1 MLGCLTRTLVKR
13 ADRAYD
19 LGEHPSIPE
28 PASMVRFLAENRRWL
43 ATGVLLA
50 LGACL
55 GHTWF
60 IALFAGEI
68 RAEYGLTD
76 GQWGL
81 IYTGATLA
89 SAALLFGRGGL
100 ADTVPLSR
108 LAPIVAMV
116 FAGAALLMA
125 LGQTLWTLGIAVFLL
140 RFCGQGMFSHMQQTA
155 MARWF
160 VATRGRAM
168 AIANLGYTTGQ
179 ILLPLPAVLVMGWIG
194 WRGGWIV
201 VAAILLVVI
210 LPLLIWLLR
219 QDRTPQ
225 GATGGVPG
233 APGLGGRHW
242 HRREALG
249 HWLFWALVPLMLTP
263 GYVGTVVFFHQ
274 VHIAEIKGWSL
285 VAMAPAYPAWALSEV
300 AAAFAAG
307 WIADRFG
314 PARLLPLAALPM
326 GLGIAL
332 IGMGATP
339 LSWIVG
345 IGLIGVTQG
354 LTNTVWG
361 TLLPATYGTDHIG
374 SVRAVASAVLVVST
388 ALGPGIGGVIIDAG
402 IPVPQQAGVMAA
414 WCIGLSVAMLI
425 VTRRILR
432 AP

>member
-1 MLGCLTRTLVKR
+1 M
-13 ADRAYD
+13 
-19 LGEHPSIPE
+19 I
-28 PASMVRFLAENRRWL
+28 RFLVENGRWL

-81 IYTGATLA
+81 IYTAATLS
-89 SAALLFGRGGL
+89 SAALLFGRGGW

-108 LAPIVAMV
+108 LAPIVAVV
-116 FAGAALLMA
+116 FAGAAVLMA
-125 LGQTLWTLGIAVFLL
+125 LGQSVWLLGVAVFLL
-140 RFCGQGMFSHMQQTA
+140 RFCGQGMFSHIQQTA

-160 VATRGRAM
+160 IATRGRAM

-179 ILLPLPAVLVMGWIG
+179 VLLPLPAVLLMGWIG
-194 WRGGWIV
+194 WRGSWLV
-201 VAAILLVVI
+201 VAAILLVFI
-210 LPLLIWLLR
+210 LPLLLVLLK
-219 QDRTPQ
+219 QDRAPQ
-225 GATGGVPG
+225 GSLGGVAG

-242 HRREALG
+242 RRPEALR

-263 GYVGTVVFFHQ
+263 GYIGTVVFFHQ
-274 VHIAEIKGWSL
+274 VHIAEVKGWSL

-307 WIADRFG
+307 WFADRYG
-314 PARLLPLAALPM
+314 PARLLP
-326 GLGIAL
+326 IAL
-332 IGMGATP
+332 IPMGIGIAMIGMAVTP
-339 LSWIVG
+339 LAWIVA

-354 LTNTVWG
+354 IANTVWG
-361 TLLPATYGTDHIG
+361 TLLPSTYGTDHIG

-402 IPVPQQAGVMAA
+402 IPVPDQAGMMAL
-414 WCIGLSVAMLI
+414 WCLGLSLAMLV

>member
-1 MLGCLTRTLVKR
+1 ML
-13 ADRAYD
+13 
-19 LGEHPSIPE
+19 S
-28 PASMVRFLAENRRWL
+28 FLAENRRWL
-43 ATGVLLA
+43 ATGILLA

-81 IYTGATLA
+81 LYTAATLS
-89 SAALLFGRGGL
+89 SAALLFGRGSW

-108 LAPIVAMV
+108 LAPMVAIA
-116 FAGAALLMA
+116 FAGAAALMA
-125 LGQTLWTLGIAVFLL
+125 LGQSVWTLGIAVFLL
-140 RFCGQGMFSHMQQTA
+140 RFCGQGMFSHIQQTA

-160 VATRGRAM
+160 ITTRGRAM

-179 ILLPLPAVLVMGWIG
+179 ILLPLPAVLLMGWIG
-194 WRGGWIV
+194 WRSSWLV
-201 VAAILLVVI
+201 VAAILLLVI
-210 LPLLIWLLR
+210 LPVLAWLLR
-219 QDRTPQ
+219 QDRAPQ
-225 GATGGVPG
+225 GSRGGMAG

-242 HRREALG
+242 RRPEALR

-263 GYVGTVVFFHQ
+263 GYIGTVVFFHQ
-274 VHIAEIKGWSL
+274 VHIAEIKGWTL

-307 WIADRFG
+307 WVADRVG
-314 PARLLPLAALPM
+314 PARLLPFAVLPM

-332 IGMGATP
+332 IGISETP
-339 LSWIVG
+339 LAWILG

-354 LTNTVWG
+354 VANTVWG
-361 TLLPATYGTDHIG
+361 TLLPATYGTNHIG

-388 ALGPGIGGVIIDAG
+388 ALGPGVGGVIIDAG
-402 IPVPQQAGVMAA
+402 IPVPQQAGVLAL
-414 WCIGLSVAMLI
+414 WCLGLSLAMVPVMQKL
-425 VTRRILR
+425 LR
-432 AP
+432 AS

>member
-1 MLGCLTRTLVKR
+1 M
-13 ADRAYD
+13 
-19 LGEHPSIPE
+19 I
-28 PASMVRFLAENRRWL
+28 RFLAENRRWL
-43 ATGVLLA
+43 ATGILLA

-68 RAEYGLTD
+68 RAEYGLSD

-81 IYTGATLA
+81 IYTAATLA
-89 SAALLFGRGGL
+89 SAALLFGRGSW

-108 LAPIVAMV
+108 LAPMVAIV
-116 FAGAALLMA
+116 FAGAAGLMA
-125 LGQTLWTLGIAVFLL
+125 LGQAIWALGIAVFLL
-140 RFCGQGMFSHMQQTA
+140 RFCGQGMFSHIQQTA

-179 ILLPLPAVLVMGWIG
+179 VLLPLPAVLLMGWIG
-194 WRGGWIV
+194 WRGSWLV
-201 VAAILLVVI
+201 VAAILVLVI
-210 LPLLIWLLR
+210 LPLLVWLLA

-225 GATGGVPG
+225 GSQGGVAG

-242 HRREALG
+242 RRSDALR
-249 HWLFWALVPLMLTP
+249 HWLFWTLVPLMLTP
-263 GYVGTVVFFHQ
+263 GYIGTVVFFHQ

-307 WIADRFG
+307 WFADRFG
-314 PARLLPLAALPM
+314 PARLLPVAVLPM

-332 IGMGATP
+332 IGMAETP
-339 LSWIVG
+339 FAWIIA

-354 LTNTVWG
+354 IANTVWG

-388 ALGPGIGGVIIDAG
+388 ALGPGIGGVIVDAG
-402 IPVPQQAGVMAA
+402 IPVPQQAWTMAV
-414 WCIGLSVAMLI
+414 WCLGLSLAMVPVA
-425 VTRRILR
+425 RRVLR
-432 AP
+432 SL

>member
-1 MLGCLTRTLVKR
+1 M
-13 ADRAYD
+13 
-19 LGEHPSIPE
+19 I
-28 PASMVRFLAENRRWL
+28 RFLAENRRWL
-43 ATGVLLA
+43 ATGILLA

-68 RAEYGLTD
+68 RAEYGLSD

-81 IYTGATLA
+81 IYTAATLA
-89 SAALLFGRGGL
+89 SAALLFGRGSW

-108 LAPIVAMV
+108 LAPMVAIV
-116 FAGAALLMA
+116 FAGAAGLMA
-125 LGQTLWTLGIAVFLL
+125 LGQAIWALGIAVFLL
-140 RFCGQGMFSHMQQTA
+140 RFCGQGMFSHIQQTA

-179 ILLPLPAVLVMGWIG
+179 VLLPLPAVLVMGWIG
-194 WRGGWIV
+194 WRGSWLV
-201 VAAILLVVI
+201 VAAILVLVI
-210 LPLLIWLLR
+210 LPLLVWLLA

-225 GATGGVPG
+225 GSQGGVAG

-242 HRREALG
+242 RRSDALR
-249 HWLFWALVPLMLTP
+249 HWLFWTLVPLMLTP
-263 GYVGTVVFFHQ
+263 GYIGTVVFFHQ

-307 WIADRFG
+307 WFADRFG
-314 PARLLPLAALPM
+314 PARLLPVAVLPM

-332 IGMGATP
+332 IGMAETP
-339 LSWIVG
+339 FAWIVA

-354 LTNTVWG
+354 IANTVWG

-388 ALGPGIGGVIIDAG
+388 ALGPGIGGVIVDAG
-402 IPVPQQAGVMAA
+402 IPVPQQAWTMAV
-414 WCIGLSVAMLI
+414 WCLGLSLAMVPVA
-425 VTRRILR
+425 RRVLR
-432 AP
+432 SL

>member
-1 MLGCLTRTLVKR
+1 ML
-13 ADRAYD
+13 
-19 LGEHPSIPE
+19 S
-28 PASMVRFLAENRRWL
+28 FLADNRRWL

-68 RAEYGLTD
+68 RAEYGLSD

-81 IYTGATLA
+81 LYTAATLS
-89 SAALLFGRGGL
+89 SAALLFGRGSW

-108 LAPIVAMV
+108 LAPMVAVV
-116 FAGAALLMA
+116 FATAAVLMA
-125 LGQTLWTLGIAVFLL
+125 LGHAIWTLGVAVFLL
-140 RFCGQGMFSHMQQTA
+140 RFCGQGMFSHIQQTA

-179 ILLPLPAVLVMGWIG
+179 MLLPLPAVLLMGWIG
-194 WRGGWIV
+194 WRASWLV
-201 VAAILLVVI
+201 VAAVLLLFI
-210 LPLLIWLLR
+210 LPLLVGLLK

-225 GATGGVPG
+225 HSLGGTVG

-242 HRREALG
+242 HRREAMR

-274 VHIAEIKGWSL
+274 VHIAEIKGWTL

-300 AAAFAAG
+300 AAAFVAG
-307 WIADRFG
+307 FVADRFG
-314 PARLLPLAALPM
+314 PARLLPVALLPM
-326 GLGIAL
+326 GVGIAM
-332 IGMGATP
+332 IGMAETP
-339 LSWIVG
+339 LAWIIG

-388 ALGPGIGGVIIDAG
+388 ALGPGVGGVIIDAG
-402 IPVPQQAGVMAA
+402 LPVQDQAGVMAI
-414 WCIGLSVAMLI
+414 WCLGLSLAMWP
-425 VTRRILR
+425 VMRRMLR

>member
-1 MLGCLTRTLVKR
+1 M
-13 ADRAYD
+13 
-19 LGEHPSIPE
+19 I
-28 PASMVRFLAENRRWL
+28 RFLAENRRWL
-43 ATGVLLA
+43 ATGLLLA
-50 LGACL
+50 FGACL

-68 RAEYGLTD
+68 RAEYGLSD

-81 IYTGATLA
+81 LYTAATLA
-89 SAALLFGRGGL
+89 SAALLFGRGSW

-108 LAPIVAMV
+108 LAPMVAVV
-116 FAGAALLMA
+116 FAGAAVLMA
-125 LGQTLWTLGIAVFLL
+125 AGQAIWMLGIAVFLL

-179 ILLPLPAVLVMGWIG
+179 VLLPLPAVLLMGWIG
-194 WRGGWIV
+194 WRASWLV
-201 VAAILLVVI
+201 VAAILLLLI
-210 LPLLIWLLR
+210 LPLLVWLLAQNR
-219 QDRTPQ
+219 SPQ
-225 GATGGVPG
+225 GSVGGVAG

-242 HRREALG
+242 RRPEALR

-263 GYVGTVVFFHQ
+263 GYIGTVVFFHQ

-307 WIADRFG
+307 WFADRWG
-314 PARLLPLAALPM
+314 PARLLPFAVLPM
-326 GLGIAL
+326 GLGIAM
-332 IGMGATP
+332 IGMAGTP
-339 LSWIVG
+339 LAWIVA

-354 LTNTVWG
+354 IANTVWG

-374 SVRAVASAVLVVST
+374 SVRSVASAVLVVST
-388 ALGPGIGGVIIDAG
+388 ALGPGIGGVIIDWG
-402 IPVPQQAGVMAA
+402 IPVTDQAWVMAA
-414 WCIGLSVAMLI
+414 WCLGLSLAM
-425 VTRRILR
+425 VPVMRRVLR
-432 AP
+432 SL